1 MKNYTSDGR
10 RMYEDA
16 NHGTFSKKLAA
27 FAISLMKGKDTDTEK
42 LAKITPRTVDEVREI
57 MQKAKLNIPEG
68 HDYTAQYL
76 FNMAIADYPKTLKTD
91 EQRAT
96 FVAETIND
104 PDGDPASVL
113 ECFTAKMAVAG
124 IPIRWEELQWL
135 NKALQSAT
143 SNGM

>member
-10 RMYEDA
+10 RMYEDT

-27 FAISLMKGKDTDTEK
+27 WAISQMKAKDSEAGKLE
-42 LAKITPRTVDEVREI
+42 KITPRTVDEVREI
-57 MQKAKLNIPEG
+57 TQKAKLNIPEG

-96 FVAETIND
+96 FVAETLND
-104 PDGDPASVL
+104 PDGDPAAVL

-124 IPIRWEELQWL
+124 IPIRWEELQ
-135 NKALQSAT
+135 
-143 SNGM
+143 

>member
-10 RMYEDA
+10 RMYEDT
-16 NHGTFSKKLAA
+16 NHGTFSKKMAA

-96 FVAETIND
+96 FVGETIND
-104 PDGDPASVL
+104 PDGDPAAVL

-124 IPIRWEELQWL
+124 IPIRWEELR
-135 NKALQSAT
+135 
-143 SNGM
+143 